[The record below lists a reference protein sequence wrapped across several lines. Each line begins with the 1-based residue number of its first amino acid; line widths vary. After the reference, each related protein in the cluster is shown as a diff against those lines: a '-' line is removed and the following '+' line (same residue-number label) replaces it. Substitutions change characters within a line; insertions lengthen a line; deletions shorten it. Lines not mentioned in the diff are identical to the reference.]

1 MSLLYYV
8 MPSSLYYFRHASVD
22 MLLKYAKWILDRDQM
37 KGASIFVER
46 AKLTDGKGELE
57 ESVVMEKLSPYVQA
71 SVAYLEF
78 LINVKNSMVISK
90 KFVTILYPMLIR
102 IPMHLFS
109 LFCSLLARV
118 IAYSS
123 RNALP

>member
-1 MSLLYYV
+1 
-8 MPSSLYYFRHASVD
+8 

-78 LINVKNSMVISK
+78 LINVKNSTVISK

-118 IAYSS
+118 IAHSS